1 MYDQLTFETR
11 EDDLRL
17 RGCWENVLKKVSA
30 LMAPKMAERFLHR
43 IRPAELRD
51 GVAILEVPNSFNV
64 EWIRSRCLSDLQRAI
79 SEELGETVLVELRIN
94 ATARRPEVTAITEL
108 RAQPVVVERSARCSF
123 EPGDRYRFDNF
134 VTGQSNR
141 LAFAGAKAVA
151 SDPGKKYNPLFIYGP
166 SGLGK
171 THLLHSIAREVLQRD
186 PNFPVVYISA
196 QQFAEELIS
205 SLQQGKIEPFRRAQR
220 SVGIWLV
227 DDIQFI
233 AGKDRTQEELFYTFN
248 HLHQTG
254 KQIVLCS
261 DRPPRELHLMD
272 ERLRSRFESGLVA
285 DIQWPDTETRSAIL
299 LNKAHEEGVPLTTQV
314 ALYLAEHVPG
324 NIRNLEGAMTKLAVQ
339 SSLNNHEISM
349 DLAQEMV
356 ELHYSKAALARPS
369 FTQILDV
376 VSKFYRIP
384 VEDIRGTSRKAPIA
398 LARHV
403 AVYLTR
409 EVTQGSWK
417 HIGHQFGDRDHTSM
431 MHAYEK
437 ISKMAGGDRD
447 FANVVRSLLRNLNP
461 DGQ

>member
-1 MYDQLTFETR
+1 
-11 EDDLRL
+11 
-17 RGCWENVLKKVSA
+17 
-30 LMAPKMAERFLHR
+30 MAPKMAERFLHR

>member
-11 EDDLRL
+11 EEDLRL
-17 RGCWENVLKKVSA
+17 RGCWEDVLSRVTP
-30 LMAPKMAERFLHR
+30 LMAPKMAERFLNR
-43 IRPAELRD
+43 IRPAGLHD
-51 GVAILEVPNSFNV
+51 GVAVLEVPNSFNG
-64 EWIRSRCLSDLQRAI
+64 EWIRSRCLSDLQEAI
-79 SEELGETVLVELRIN
+79 SEELGETVLVELRVN
-94 ATARRPEVTAITEL
+94 ASARRPEVTANAEL
-108 RAQPVVVERSARCSF
+108 KSQPVVVERTASSF
-123 EPGDRYRFDNF
+123 NPSDKYRFDNF

-141 LAFAGAKAVA
+141 LAFAGAKAVSA
-151 SDPGKKYNPLFIYGP
+151 EPGKKYNPLFIYGP

-171 THLLHSIAREVLQRD
+171 THLLHSIAREILLRD
-186 PNFPVVYISA
+186 PSFPVVYISA

-220 SVGIWLV
+220 NVGIWLV

-299 LNKAHEEGVPLTTQV
+299 LSKAQEEGVPLTTQV

-339 SSLNNHEISM
+339 SSLNDHEIGM
-349 DLAQEMV
+349 DLAREMV
-356 ELHYSKAALARPS
+356 ELHYSQAALAKPS

-376 VSKFYRIP
+376 VSRFYRIP
-384 VEDIRGTSRKAPIA
+384 VEEIRGTSRKAPIA

-437 ISKMAGGDRD
+437 ISKMAGDNRD

>member
-17 RGCWENVLKKVSA
+17 RGCWENVLRRVSA
-30 LMAPKMAERFLHR
+30 MMPAKMAERFLER
-43 IRPAELRD
+43 VRPAGLND
-51 GVAILEVPNSFNV
+51 GVAVLEVPNSFNG
-64 EWIRSRCLSDLQRAI
+64 EWIRNRCLSDIQEAI
-79 SEELGETVLVELRIN
+79 SDELGETVLVELRIN
-94 ATARRPEVTAITEL
+94 ANARRTDNKVISEIK
-108 RAQPVVVERSARCSF
+108 AQPVVVERATNSF
-123 EPGDRYRFDNF
+123 EPAEKYRFDNF
-134 VTGQSNR
+134 VMGQSNR
-141 LAFAGAKAVA
+141 LAFAGAKAVSA
-151 SDPGKKYNPLFIYGP
+151 EPGRKYNPLFIYGP

-171 THLLHSIAREVLQRD
+171 THLLHAIAREVLLRD
-186 PNFPVVYISA
+186 PSFPVVYISA

-220 SVGIWLV
+220 NVGIWLV
-227 DDIQFI
+227 DDIQFV
-233 AGKDRTQEELFYTFN
+233 AGKDRTQEEIFYTFN
-248 HLHQTG
+248 HLYQTS

-299 LNKAHEEGVPLTTQV
+299 LSKAEQERVPLTTQI
-314 ALYLAEHVPG
+314 AMYLAEHVPG

-339 SSLNNHEISM
+339 SSLNGGEISLE
-349 DLAQEMV
+349 LAQEMV
-356 ELHYSKAALARPS
+356 ELHYSQAALAKPS

-384 VEDIRGTSRKAPIA
+384 VEEIRGTSRKAPIA

-437 ISKMAGGDRD
+437 ISKMAVDSRD